1 MSYIEGTVRT
11 NISNT
16 IDTKTK
22 LDNET
27 IAMLSSI
34 AKALNKISDCL
45 ESIQDEIHAMSQPKV
60 KGTRN
65 LPSNE
70 SAKRRTSKKKDDD
83 TGTTKEGW
91 LKAIEETHNIIQ
103 TTEINRRKPWL
114 QAYKIANRS
123 DDDIVKKYDEP
134 YIMDLDTPF

>member
-34 AKALNKISDCL
+34 AKALNKISDRL
-45 ESIQDEIHAMSQPKV
+45 ENIQDEIRAMNQPKV

-70 SAKRRTSKKKDDD
+70 SANRRTSKKK
-83 TGTTKEGW
+83 KIMIPVQQRKNI
-91 LKAIEETHNIIQ
+91 LKQ
-103 TTEINRRKPWL
+103 
-114 QAYKIANRS
+114 
-123 DDDIVKKYDEP
+123 
-134 YIMDLDTPF
+134 